1 MALSITS
8 SNFLNGDWILECQI
22 DLPNDRQMVQDLLQM
37 INPGLAVPQ
46 CPIGI
51 PFRLRYQ
58 SEHNALTMTVPGEH
72 GDHE

>member
-51 PFRLRYQ
+51 PFTAIPKRTQCVNHDSSRRARR
-58 SEHNALTMTVPGEH
+58 S
-72 GDHE
+72 